1 MSARSCQLCGKPLSR
16 FSSASGGDFCSRDH
30 RNQFRLRQGMG
41 RLQEANQVATVMRR
55 REQLRPL
62 PNANTPNSAN
72 IDRRGFFE
80 LQFAPAA
87 KPQVAFHTIEAH
99 LPALRI
105 NATSNQYIPA
115 QAMAGAGKS
124 ESRSAAV
131 VRFSARRKPLP
142 SRRRLLKLP
151 VQVQQAHLVQ
161 GECGAAPPQA
171 KRREYG
177 MSVATRK
184 RLVWTYRTSDSTR
197 LRLSGATANSC
208 GTKSAAARG
217 KALRVSFACGIR
229 ARKLTRSFAPI
240 GAQLSAKLRWREKR
254 DSLQAMP
261 PGLAN
266 ARLAEGIAI
275 PVAGV
280 FCPTVPTVATPAP
293 PVARRALGLPMPS
306 ISYGAKLPAHLA
318 GKPWILQNDVMEL
331 PELPLK
337 PWQPNRLHSVPH
349 KEVKP
354 SVVKGRGQTIHLL
367 APFVPQDA
375 PCGFSFSV
383 NQNGSKDQKR

>member
-16 FSSASGGDFCSRDH
+16 FSSGSGGDFCSRDH

-62 PNANTPNSAN
+62 PNASTPNSAN

-80 LQFAPAA
+80 LQFSPAA
-87 KPQVAFHTIEAH
+87 KPLVAFHTIEAH
-99 LPALRI
+99 LPILRI
-105 NATSNQYIPA
+105 AATADQYIPA
-115 QAMAGAGKS
+115 QATAGVGKA
-124 ESRSAAV
+124 ESRSAAI
-131 VRFSARRKPLP
+131 VRFAARRKPVP

-151 VQVQQAHLVQ
+151 VQVRQARLVQ
-161 GECGAAPPQA
+161 SECGSAPPQA

-177 MSVATRK
+177 MSVTTRK
-184 RLVWTYRTSDSTR
+184 RMVWTYHSSGSTR
-197 LRLSGATANSC
+197 LRLSGASTNLS

-217 KALRVSFACGIR
+217 NALRVSYACGIR
-229 ARKLTRSFAPI
+229 ARKLTRNFKPI

-254 DSLQAMP
+254 DRLQAMP
-261 PGLAN
+261 PGKADS
-266 ARLAEGIAI
+266 RLVEGVAI
-275 PVAGV
+275 PAAGV
-280 FCPTVPTVATPAP
+280 FCPTVPAFATAGP
-293 PVARRALGLPMPS
+293 PVARRTLGLPMPS
-306 ISYGAKLPAHLA
+306 ISQGAHLPAHIA
-318 GKPWILQNDVMEL
+318 GRPWVLQNDVMEL

-337 PWQPNRLHSVPH
+337 PWQPSRLHAVPH

>member
-16 FSSASGGDFCSRDH
+16 FSSGSGGDFCSRDH

-62 PNANTPNSAN
+62 PNASTPNSSN

-87 KPQVAFHTIEAH
+87 KPLIAFHTIAAH
-99 LPALRI
+99 LPTLRI
-105 NATSNQYIPA
+105 GATSNQYIPA
-115 QAMAGAGKS
+115 RATAGVGKA
-124 ESRSAAV
+124 ESRNAAAV
-131 VRFSARRKPLP
+131 RFAMRRKPVA
-142 SRRRLLKLP
+142 SRRRLQKPP
-151 VQVQQAHLVQ
+151 VQMQQAHLVQ
-161 GECGAAPPQA
+161 GECGATPPEA

-184 RLVWTYRTSDSTR
+184 RLVWTFHSSGSTR
-197 LRLSGATANSC
+197 LRLSGGGANLG

-217 KALRVSFACGIR
+217 NALRVSFACGIR

-240 GAQLSAKLRWREKR
+240 GAQLSARLRWREKR
-254 DSLQAMP
+254 DRLQAMG
-261 PGLAN
+261 PGKAN
-266 ARLAEGIAI
+266 TRLAEGVAI
-275 PVAGV
+275 PAAGV
-280 FCPTVPTVATPAP
+280 VCPTGPSFATLGP
-293 PVARRALGLPMPS
+293 PVAQRTLGLPMPS
-306 ISYGAKLPAHLA
+306 ISYGADLPAHVV
-318 GKPWILQNDVMEL
+318 GKAWTLQNDVMEL

-337 PWQPNRLHSVPH
+337 PWQPSRLHAVPH

>member
-16 FSSASGGDFCSRDH
+16 FSSGSGGDFCSRDH

-62 PNANTPNSAN
+62 PNASTPNSSN
-72 IDRRGFFE
+72 IEKRGFFE

-87 KPQVAFHTIEAH
+87 KPLVAFHTIAANV
-99 LPALRI
+99 PALRI
-105 NATSNQYIPA
+105 TATSNQYMPA
-115 QAMAGAGKS
+115 QATAGPGKA
-124 ESRSAAV
+124 ESRGATV
-131 VRFSARRKPLP
+131 VRFTVRRKPVP

-161 GECGAAPPQA
+161 GECGAAPPET

-177 MSVATRK
+177 MSVTTRK
-184 RLVWTYRTSDSTR
+184 RLVWTYRSSDSTR
-197 LRLSGATANSC
+197 LRLSGASANLD

-217 KALRVSFACGIR
+217 NALRVSYACGIR
-229 ARKLTRSFAPI
+229 ARKLTRSFAPTS
-240 GAQLSAKLRWREKR
+240 AQLSAKLRWREKR
-254 DSLQAMP
+254 DKLQAMP
-261 PGLAN
+261 PGNAN
-266 ARLAEGIAI
+266 ARLAQGIPI

-293 PVARRALGLPMPS
+293 PVARRTLGLPMPS
-306 ISYGAKLPAHLA
+306 ISYGAELPAHVT
-318 GKPWILQNDVMEL
+318 GKPWTFQNDVMEL
-331 PELPLK
+331 PELRLK
-337 PWQPNRLHSVPH
+337 PWQPTRLHAVSH
-349 KEVKP
+349 KEVKA
-354 SVVKGRGQTIHLL
+354 SVVNGRGQTIHLL